1 MSEKQFVSY
10 GDSET
15 LFTEVGNQLSQR
27 PRIYKGTI
35 AEYEALTST
44 EQAKYDYIAVPS
56 TAFYKIEK
64 DSSGTPTGS
73 YTLIANTEGI
83 PSGGDE
89 GNILVKNS
97 STDFDASWKD
107 QDDVLDIVIPQNA
120 GAHNGIYRGKYLGSS
135 VTADQYAEISAGTF
149 KGMYIGDYW
158 TIDGVN
164 YRIASFNYWLRTG
177 DTECTTN
184 HIVLVPDTNLYSA
197 VMNDTNVVTGAY
209 VGSKMY
215 TTNLATAKSTINSA
229 FGSAHVLSHR
239 EYLKNTVSGGY
250 ETAGA
255 WYDSTV
261 ELMTEEMVYGGK
273 EFKNTI
279 QGTNWAAHY
288 TIDKSQLNL
297 FTLDPSKICIRAYWW
312 LRDVANS
319 TDFARVYNSGL
330 CGSSG
335 ASSSLGVR
343 PAFAICA

>member
-1 MSEKQFVSY
+1 MSY
-10 GDSET
+10 GDAET
-15 LFTEVGNQLSQR
+15 LFSKVGSQLSQR
-27 PRIYKGTI
+27 PRIFQGTI
-35 AEYEALTST
+35 AEYEALTSE

-56 TAFYKIEK
+56 EALYEIEK
-64 DSSGTPTGS
+64 DSSGTPTGN
-73 YTLIANTEGI
+73 YTLIANTEGV
-83 PSGGDE
+83 PSGGAAGD
-89 GNILVKNS
+89 ILVKNS
-97 STDFDASWKD
+97 ATDFDSGWKG

-135 VTADQYAEISAGTF
+135 VSADQYAEISAGTF

-158 TIDGVN
+158 TIGGVN

-177 DTECTTN
+177 DTECTKN

-229 FGSAHVLSHR
+229 FGSAHVLNHR

-273 EFKNTI
+273 EFKNAV
-279 QGTNWAAHY
+279 QGTNFAAQY
-288 TIDKSQLNL
+288 TISKSQLNL
-297 FTLDPSKICIRAYWW
+297 FTLDPSKICNRASWW
-312 LRDVANS
+312 LRDVAHS
-319 TDFARVYNSGL
+319 ASFALVGIAGF
-330 CGSSG
+330 CAGSG
-335 ASSSLGVR
+335 ASHSLGVR